1 MKSKT
6 IDDIFLNISHFLDH
20 FMMLIFAKA
29 AFDASKYFG
38 LSYDEIIFYATFGFI
53 FFGAFAPIA
62 SFLADKYSRSILMVI
77 FHFGIGISAIAAGF
91 SYNLFSLTVALSIIG
106 LFAAIYHPVGIAML
120 LSKNE
125 KTGLRL
131 GINGFFGNMGVAA
144 APLIV
149 GAILLFGDWR
159 MCFFIPGIFCSF
171 YGIVFFLSLKNKT
184 KNITISDSKNCDHF
198 ARNWQWALSSIALS
212 TLGGGFIF
220 GAMTF
225 IVPRYFEVSLIGI
238 SNSVAIT
245 GALASIVYACASFA
259 QIAIGKLVDKFSP
272 KIVLICIAT
281 GQIVFIFFTSLFS
294 DWALFFTMIMAM
306 FFVFGQIPINDVVL
320 SRYIPDSRRGRILSM
335 KFMLNLSVGASV
347 LPLCSFFLQ
356 NGYEIRTLFS
366 VMSMIAIFAL
376 VAALILPNQDDK
388 DRVDN
393 LTNQETT

>member
-1 MKSKT
+1 MRSKT

-29 AFDASKYFG
+29 AYDAGKYFG
-38 LSYDEIIFYATFGFI
+38 LSYDEIIFYATLGFI
-53 FFGAFAPIA
+53 FFGAFAPAA
-62 SFLADKYSRSILMVI
+62 SYLADKYSRSILMVI

-91 SYNLFSLTVALSIIG
+91 SNSIFSLTIALAIIG
-106 LFAAIYHPVGIAML
+106 IFAAIYHPVGIAML

-131 GINGFFGNMGVAA
+131 GINGVFGNMGVAA
-144 APLIV
+144 APLTV

-159 MCFFIPGIFCSF
+159 MCFFIPGLFCLF
-171 YGIVFFLSLKNKT
+171 YGILFFLSLKDKT
-184 KNITISDSKNCDHF
+184 KNLAISNLKKDGNF

-225 IVPRYFEVSLIGI
+225 IVPRYFEVSLLGI

-259 QIAIGKLVDKFSP
+259 QIAIGKLIDKFSP
-272 KIVLICIAT
+272 KTVLTCIAI
-281 GQIVFIFFTSLFS
+281 GQIVFIFLTSLFS
-294 DWALFFTMIMAM
+294 DWALFFTMIVAM
-306 FFVFGQIPINDVVL
+306 LFVFGQIPINDVVL
-320 SRYIPDSRRGRILSM
+320 SRYIPDNRRGRILSM
-335 KFMLNLSVGASV
+335 KFMLNLGVGASV
-347 LPLCSFFLQ
+347 LPICSFFLQ
-356 NGYEIRTLFS
+356 NGYEIRMLFS
-366 VMSMIAIFAL
+366 VMSVIAIFAL

-388 DRVDN
+388 DRMDK
-393 LTNQETT
+393 LTYKETL

>member
-1 MKSKT
+1 MRSKT

-29 AFDASKYFG
+29 AYDAGKYFG
-38 LSYDEIIFYATFGFI
+38 LSYDEIIFYATLGFI
-53 FFGAFAPIA
+53 FFGAFAPAA
-62 SFLADKYSRSILMVI
+62 SYLADKYSRSILMVI

-91 SYNLFSLTVALSIIG
+91 SNSIFSLTIALAIIG
-106 LFAAIYHPVGIAML
+106 IFAAIYHPVGIAML

-131 GINGFFGNMGVAA
+131 GINGVFGNMGVAA
-144 APLIV
+144 APLTV

-159 MCFFIPGIFCSF
+159 MCFFIPGLFCLF
-171 YGIVFFLSLKNKT
+171 YGILFFLSLKDKT
-184 KNITISDSKNCDHF
+184 KNLAISNLKKDGNF

-225 IVPRYFEVSLIGI
+225 IVPRYFEVSLLGI

-259 QIAIGKLVDKFSP
+259 QIAIGKLIDKFSP
-272 KIVLICIAT
+272 KTVLTCIAI

-294 DWALFFTMIMAM
+294 DWALFFTMIVAM
-306 FFVFGQIPINDVVL
+306 LFVFGQIPINDVVL
-320 SRYIPDSRRGRILSM
+320 SRYIPDNRRGRILSM
-335 KFMLNLSVGASV
+335 KFMLNLGVGASV
-347 LPLCSFFLQ
+347 LPICSFFLQ
-356 NGYEIRTLFS
+356 NGYEIRMLFS
-366 VMSMIAIFAL
+366 VMSVIAIFAL

-388 DRVDN
+388 DRMDK
-393 LTNQETT
+393 LTYKETL

>member
-1 MKSKT
+1 MRSKT

-29 AFDASKYFG
+29 AYDAGKYFG
-38 LSYDEIIFYATFGFI
+38 LSYDAIIFYATLGFI
-53 FFGAFAPIA
+53 FFGAFAPVA
-62 SFLADKYSRSILMVI
+62 SYLADKYSRSILMVI

-91 SYNLFSLTVALSIIG
+91 SNSIFSLTIALAIIG
-106 LFAAIYHPVGIAML
+106 IFAAIYHPVGIAML

-131 GINGFFGNMGVAA
+131 GINGVFGNMGVAA
-144 APLIV
+144 APLTV

-159 MCFFIPGIFCSF
+159 MCFFIPGLFCLF
-171 YGIVFFLSLKNKT
+171 YGILFFLSLKDKT
-184 KNITISDSKNCDHF
+184 KNLAISNLKKDGNF

-225 IVPRYFEVSLIGI
+225 IVPRYFEVSLLGI

-259 QIAIGKLVDKFSP
+259 QIAIGKLIDKFSP
-272 KIVLICIAT
+272 KTVLTCIAI
-281 GQIVFIFFTSLFS
+281 GQIVFIFLTSLFS
-294 DWALFFTMIMAM
+294 DWALFFTMIVAM
-306 FFVFGQIPINDVVL
+306 LFVFGQIPINDVVL
-320 SRYIPDSRRGRILSM
+320 SRYIPDNRRGRILSM
-335 KFMLNLSVGASV
+335 KFMLNLGVGASV
-347 LPLCSFFLQ
+347 LPICSFFLQ
-356 NGYEIRTLFS
+356 TGYEIRMLFS
-366 VMSMIAIFAL
+366 VMSVIAIFAL

-388 DRVDN
+388 DRMDK
-393 LTNQETT
+393 LTYKETL